1 MTWVQLR
8 DETETLQRE
17 TGGHLTVW
25 ECVGKTQ

>member
-1 MTWVQLR
+1 MTWAELR

-17 TGGHLTVW
+17 TGNPLSVW